1 MENYWYR
8 YFLSCFPKEKRDVFM
23 VQEKAQN
30 FNLGSLRRCKTA
42 KITDVLQMGSK
53 HIPPECNTAYNSK
66 NLSCLILENTKCA
79 HCRATILT
87 S

>member
-1 MENYWYR
+1 MENCCYR

-30 FNLGSLRRCKTA
+30 FNLGSLRRCKTG
-42 KITDVLQMGSK
+42 KITAVLQMGSK
-53 HIPPECNTAYNSK
+53 RILPECDTAYNSK
-66 NLSCLILENTKCA
+66 NLCLILENTKCA
-79 HCRATILT
+79 HYRATILT